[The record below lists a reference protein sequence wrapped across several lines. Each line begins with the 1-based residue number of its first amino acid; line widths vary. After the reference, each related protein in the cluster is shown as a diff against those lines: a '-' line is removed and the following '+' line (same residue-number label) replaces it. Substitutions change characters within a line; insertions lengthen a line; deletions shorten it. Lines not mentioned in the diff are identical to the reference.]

1 MNKNMNKNKK
11 IFANALRVIG
21 ICLVITG
28 CIVGFSNL
36 NKNAGLAFLICGL
49 GTGMIFTGDG
59 ISNQIKNF
67 EKRNEYKNYLKD
79 AESKIDKRTEEIRKI
94 FDDTE
99 SELQKIDGDNAF
111 MGLQILSKYTKNLIQ
126 GAEHDIIYSIS
137 IEDAIELNITDED
150 LIQLAKLNWMIY
162 EENDFACFV

>member
-1 MNKNMNKNKK
+1 M
-11 IFANALRVIG
+11 
-21 ICLVITG
+21 
-28 CIVGFSNL
+28 
-36 NKNAGLAFLICGL
+36 
-49 GTGMIFTGDG
+49 
-59 ISNQIKNF
+59 
-67 EKRNEYKNYLKD
+67 KD
-79 AESKIDKRTEEIRKI
+79 WTLIDKRTEEIRKI

-150 LIQLAKLNWMIY
+150 LIQLAKLNWMIH
-162 EENDFACFV
+162 EENDLACFV